1 MRPGKDAT
9 ILALALM
16 VPRALEAAE
25 KLKAEHGIDCE
36 VVDVR
41 SLVPL
46 DTQTILGSVARTHRL
61 FTVEEN
67 PRLCG
72 WGAEI
77 VSIVADEAF
86 YDLDGPPVRIT
97 TPHIPLPAADILED
111 IALPTVDRIVDRV
124 RRSMQVVS
132 PHERQRHAGRQSA
145 RLAPRMIA
153 SLIRGAETRI
163 IGNVP
168 CTKIFSPTS
177 RPICGSAANGAN
189 PPTAA
194 ASTCSIRRP
203 RTRSPRSR
211 ARPSRT
217 PRPRSMPR
225 ATPSRAG
232 PRSKPRERAEIL
244 RKSFELIMR
253 DAERLAKLITIEN
266 GKALSDSR
274 GEVAYAAEFFRWYA
288 EEAVRNIG
296 EVSRAPASGAR
307 IVVQHKPAGVAVL
320 VTPWNFPAAM
330 ATRKIGPALAAGC
343 PVVLKPAS
351 DTPLTMLALMP
362 ILEEAGVPAGVVNV
376 IPSRSSGKVVSAM
389 LHDPRVRVVSFTGS
403 TEVGR
408 KLLHEAADNVVKPA
422 MELGGNAPFIV
433 FEDADIDAAI
443 EGAMIAK
450 MRNMGEACTSANRFY
465 VHEKV
470 HDEFAKKL
478 TAKMAALKVGNGLDD
493 GVTVGPLVNADAK
506 KKVIE
511 LVDDAVGKGAK
522 VLTGGKS
529 PTGPGH
535 FYPPTV
541 LDAVPDGAK
550 MLNEEIFGPVAAIQT
565 FKSEG
570 EVIKR
575 ANDTEYGLVAYLYTK
590 DMSRGMRVSEQLDFG
605 MIGLNRGLVS
615 DPAAPFGG
623 MKQSGIGREGAH
635 EGLMEFLET
644 QYISVT
650 W

>member
-1 MRPGKDAT
+1 MYDNLLANIPTDLWIGGKWRKASDGGRFDVIDPAT
-9 ILALALM
+9 
-16 VPRALEAAE
+16 EN
-25 KLKAEHGIDCE
+25 
-36 VVDVR
+36 
-41 SLVPL
+41 
-46 DTQTILGSVARTHRL
+46 TIASVASA
-61 FTVEEN
+61 TVED
-67 PRLCG
+67 
-72 WGAEI
+72 AK
-77 VSIVADEAF
+77 
-86 YDLDGPPVRIT
+86 
-97 TPHIPLPAADILED
+97 AA
-111 IALPTVDRIVDRV
+111 VD
-124 RRSMQVVS
+124 
-132 PHERQRHAGRQSA
+132 AA
-145 RLAPRMIA
+145 
-153 SLIRGAETRI
+153 
-163 IGNVP
+163 
-168 CTKIFSPTS
+168 
-177 RPICGSAANGAN
+177 SAAFPAW
-189 PPTAA
+189 AA
-194 ASTCSIRRP
+194 K
-203 RTRSPRSR
+203 
-211 ARPSRT
+211 
-217 PRPRSMPR
+217 
-225 ATPSRAG
+225 
-232 PRSKPRERAEIL
+232 KPRERAEIL

-274 GEVAYAAEFFRWYA
+274 GEVAYAAEFFRWFA
-288 EEAVRNIG
+288 EEAVRNLGQI
-296 EVSRAPASGAR
+296 STAPASGAR
-307 IVVQHKPAGVAVL
+307 IVAQHRPAGIAVL

-389 LHDPRVRVVSFTGS
+389 LHDPRVRVISFTGS

-450 MRNMGEACTSANRFY
+450 MRNMGEACTAANRFY

-478 TAKMAALKVGNGLDD
+478 TAKMGGLKVGNGLDD
-493 GVTVGPLVNADAK
+493 GVALGPLVNKDGLD
-506 KKVIE
+506 KVVE

-522 VLTGGKS
+522 VLTGGKA
-529 PTGPGH
+529 PGGKGF
-535 FYPPTV
+535 FYPATV
-541 LDAVPDGAK
+541 LTEVPDGAK
-550 MLNEEIFGPVAAIQT
+550 MLNEEIFGPVAAIQK
-565 FKSEG
+565 FKSED
-570 EVIKR
+570 EAIKR

-590 DMSRGMRVSEQLDFG
+590 DLSRGMRVSEKLDFG

-635 EGLMEFLET
+635 EGMMEFLET
-644 QYISVT
+644 QYVSVV